1 VIVDNKAGAGG
12 NIALDVAAKAPPDG
26 YTIGMGQASN
36 LAIDPS
42 LYAKMPFDPLKDFS
56 PIASIAGRRPG
67 DE

>member
-1 VIVDNKAGAGG
+1 MWR
-12 NIALDVAAKAPPDG
+12 PRRRRTG

-42 LYAKMPFDPLKDFS
+42 HAKMPFDPLKDFS